1 MTFVKEFCKAAED
14 HGWLA
19 MVNDDSNQ
27 LELEQWS
34 PIFEEIMRIEIK
46 LDKGSADDN
55 ATIITTKLREVVDNF
70 YPDEHAVD
78 CWEGEPVR
86 RNSLLKYLD
95 DANAQQKWYSDLY
108 ITALRVK
115 DGEKL

>member
-46 LDKGSADDN
+46 LDKKSADDN
-55 ATIITTKLREVVDNF
+55 ATIVTTKLKEVVDNF
-70 YPDEHAVD
+70 YPDDHAVE
-78 CWEGEPVR
+78 CWESEPVR
-86 RNSLLKYLD
+86 RNSLQKYLD